1 MCINSHVLLVLHKK
15 EVNWHLHDASAALS
29 TRWIGRG
36 ANFLRLTGI
45 EPRFINHPACTWVA
59 AQTGLSRAHAC
70 FIQSLDMSQYSKS
83 LNTTEQ
89 LNNTKTP
96 PVSTPRC
103 AVPSDMLGEQLH
115 IRAIWL
121 YWSNKTNHVLTSYD
135 KLWGATQVKTWD
147 LVSNFVHYL
156 LEVRNSTRPKHYP
169 KVQFLSRRKQP
180 PYPGQAIRETTAAH
194 SADHITST
202 NAMCEKKNC
211 RIFEQ

>member
-1 MCINSHVLLVLHKK
+1 MFSYSPRHSGTGIYGKVSECVFVCACIYIYINSHVLLVLHKK

-147 LVSNFVHYL
+147 LVSNFVH
-156 LEVRNSTRPKHYP
+156 
-169 KVQFLSRRKQP
+169 
-180 PYPGQAIRETTAAH
+180 
-194 SADHITST
+194 
-202 NAMCEKKNC
+202 
-211 RIFEQ
+211 